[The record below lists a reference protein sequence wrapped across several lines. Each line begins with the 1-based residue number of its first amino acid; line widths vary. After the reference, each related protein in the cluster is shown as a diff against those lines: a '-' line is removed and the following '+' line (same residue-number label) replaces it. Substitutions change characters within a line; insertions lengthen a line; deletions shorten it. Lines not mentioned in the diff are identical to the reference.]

1 MKTSATQCF
10 CRPDR
15 IRTGWYPFLAAVRFT
30 GVRGR
35 YRDLLECDDMAA
47 VADDHAQAV
56 RGDRMPGDSDAGG
69 GDDVEMTAADRPGDG
84 DLRGC

>member
-1 MKTSATQCF
+1 METAATQYF
-10 CRPDR
+10 CRPER
-15 IRTGWYPFLAAVRFT
+15 IRPGWYPFFAAVRFA

-35 YRDLLECDDMAA
+35 HRGPFECDDMTA
-47 VADDHAQAV
+47 VADDHAETV
-56 RGDRMPGDSDAGG
+56 GGDRMPGDSDAGG